1 MQTTVRFEQRL
12 QNYRAILAEL
22 RTALA
27 QPDYS
32 TLERAGLIQIF
43 EVSFELAWKS
53 LKDLL
58 QYEGFEVQSPR
69 AVIKQAFALGLVR
82 NGELW
87 LEALEGR
94 NLFTHTYDGTLAQ
107 HAVDLIKNSYA
118 ALLFDLEHT
127 LHTRP
132 L

>member
-1 MQTTVRFEQRL
+1 MQTPVRFEQRF
-12 QNYRAILAEL
+12 QNYRAILGEL
-22 RTALA
+22 RAALA
-27 QPDYS
+27 QAEYS
-32 TLERAGLIQIF
+32 TLERAGLIQLF

-69 AVIKQAFALGLVR
+69 AVIKQAFASGLVR

-87 LEALEGR
+87 LEALEGS

-107 HAVDLIKNSYA
+107 NAVDLIKNSYA
-118 ALLFDLEHT
+118 SLLFELENT
-127 LHTRP
+127 LSTHP